1 MKGNFKTDF
10 HKAMIAE
17 WGDTESEAEI
27 VVPVEEE
34 TANLCLMA
42 SHHSKVE
49 ASKEK
54 EVMSSSSFPKHL
66 FKFNKYKLIKLLLE
80 TQEKLDEQN
89 VKCLQIEKD
98 LNTSKDHVSYQNS
111 FRLDVQSRFF
121 DLLDQNIILKEI
133 LEKVKHEYI
142 ILNVELNQYKLLGLK
157 RKKDL
162 NDLSTHLFS
171 TEFQKMKLDLESS
184 KIEN

>member
-66 FKFNKYKLIKLLLE
+66 FKFNKYKLIKLLFE
-80 TQEKLDEQN
+80 TQEKLE
-89 VKCLQIEKD
+89 KCQMSP
-98 LNTSKDHVSYQNS
+98 N
-111 FRLDVQSRFF
+111 
-121 DLLDQNIILKEI
+121 
-133 LEKVKHEYI
+133 
-142 ILNVELNQYKLLGLK
+142 
-157 RKKDL
+157 
-162 NDLSTHLFS
+162 
-171 TEFQKMKLDLESS
+171 
-184 KIEN
+184 